1 MVKRPLVI
9 VTTATIATIAIL
21 TAATA
26 RAQQPATP
34 VPPPAQ
40 EKPAPRPTPPEGQP
54 VNIKIDLAITDQAGP
69 GTPSKRTVSMIVGD
83 RNGGSVRSAGAPS
96 ANARTAT
103 LNVDAS
109 PTIVKD
115 GLMRIIIGLEYL
127 PKPSDGP
134 IPSEG
139 QGSLNQRITL
149 LVESGKTMVIS
160 QTSDPTSDRKV
171 NVELTATIL
180 K

>member
-9 VTTATIATIAIL
+9 ATLAL
-21 TAATA
+21 VTAASVA
-26 RAQQPATP
+26 AQQPAAP
-34 VPPPAQ
+34 APAAQ
-40 EKPAPRPTPPEGQP
+40 EKPAPRPAPPEGQP
-54 VNIKIDLAITDQAGP
+54 INIKVDLSITDQAGP
-69 GTPSKRTVSMIVGD
+69 GAPTKRTVSMIVAD
-83 RNGGSVRSAGAPS
+83 RHTGSVRSAGAPS
-96 ANARTAT
+96 AGARTAT

-109 PTIVKD
+109 PSIVKD
-115 GLMRIIIGLEYL
+115 GLMRIMLGLEYF
-127 PKPSDGP
+127 PRPSDGP
-134 IPSEG
+134 VPNEG

-160 QTSDPTSDRKV
+160 QASDPTSDRKV